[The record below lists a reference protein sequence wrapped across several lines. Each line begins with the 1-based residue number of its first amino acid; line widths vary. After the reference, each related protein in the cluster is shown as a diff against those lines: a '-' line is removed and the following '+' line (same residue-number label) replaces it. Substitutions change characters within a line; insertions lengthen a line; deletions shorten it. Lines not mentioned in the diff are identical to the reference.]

1 MDRRLSQKYR
11 LGGRIGGGGMAEV
24 LRATAVGAEGFT
36 RPVAVKRIQPELSSD
51 PKFGDMF
58 INEARIASLLH
69 HPNIAAV
76 IDFDRDE
83 DGTYYLVMEL
93 IHGIDLRTLR
103 DSGTLPFEVVTH
115 VIGEVLK
122 GLAYAHELTHD
133 GKHLGIVHRDVSPHN
148 VMIGWDGSVKLVNF
162 GIAKAVAA
170 TQSLVVSNQS
180 QEGSLKGKVA
190 YMSPEQAHGERLDG
204 RSDVFAVGVMLHEL
218 LTGRR
223 LFTGATEPEVLAR
236 MLHQPIA
243 PPNLARPEVPAD
255 LSAVALR
262 MLERDKRRRY
272 RNARAALEALLSCA
286 SASARGGLALQDVLR
301 QRFSDQVPRIPTAVS
316 SPRSV
321 VDTMPETV
329 TAQRPV
335 RQPVGRTLTDPGSS
349 GTPSAVGQRG
359 TRTRTRPGRS
369 HSALW
374 IAGGA
379 GFMVAAGIIL
389 FAALSGGSSPTPTEP
404 QVIAGKMPPLAADID
419 AAAVAAPPV
428 RTNAPLPATSIDAGP
443 AAAPPARTAPRTAR
457 HHHEALRPVDPAEPG
472 TLRITVDPWATVVID
487 GKPRGSTPFKGK
499 LTPGEHRIELRND
512 ELGKAETVQVTLES
526 GLPKRI
532 DRHWK

>member
-1 MDRRLSQKYR
+1 
-11 LGGRIGGGGMAEV
+11 MAEV
-24 LRATAVGAEGFT
+24 LRATAVGAEGFAC
-36 RPVAVKRIQPELSSD
+36 PVAVKRIRPQLSSD
-51 PKFGDMF
+51 PKFGEMF
-58 INEARIASLLH
+58 INEAHIASLLH

-76 IDFDRDE
+76 TDFDRDA

-93 IHGIDLRTLR
+93 IDGIDLRTLR
-103 DSGTLPFEVVTH
+103 GSGAIPFDVITYL
-115 VIGEVLK
+115 IGEVLK
-122 GLAYAHELTHD
+122 GLAYAHELVHK
-133 GKHLGIVHRDVSPHN
+133 GQHLGIVHRDVSPHN
-148 VMIGWDGSVKLVNF
+148 VMIGWDGSVKLVDF

-170 TQSLVVSNQS
+170 SQSLVVSYQS

-190 YMSPEQAHGERLDG
+190 YMSPEQAHGKRLDG

-272 RNARAALEALLSCA
+272 RHARAALEALLSCT

-301 QRFSDQVPRIPTAVS
+301 QRFPDRVPRIPTAVS
-316 SPRSV
+316 SPHSV
-321 VDTMPETV
+321 VDTVPETA

-359 TRTRTRPGRS
+359 TRTRQP
-369 HSALW
+369 HSPAVLW
-374 IAGGA
+374 IAGGS
-379 GFMVAAGIIL
+379 GFMVAAGVIL
-389 FAALSGGSSPTPTEP
+389 FAALSGGSASPPPAP
-404 QVIAGKMPPLAADID
+404 QVVAGPLPAAASID
-419 AAAVAAPPV
+419 AAPAAAPPV
-428 RTNAPLPATSIDAGP
+428 RTVAPPPAAVRAD
-443 AAAPPARTAPRTAR
+443 AAPPPAPPPRKSPRATS
-457 HHHEALRPVDPAEPG
+457 HHHHAPPAADAEPG
-472 TLRITVDPWATVVID
+472 TVRITVYPWATVVID

-499 LTPGEHRIELRND
+499 LAPGKHRLELRND
-512 ELGKAETVQVTLES
+512 DLGKHKTIDFTLES
-526 GLPKRI
+526 GMPYRI
-532 DRHWK
+532 DVNWK

>member
-24 LRATAVGAEGFT
+24 LRATAVGAEGFAC
-36 RPVAVKRIQPELSSD
+36 PVAVKRIRPQLSSD
-51 PKFGDMF
+51 PKFGEMF
-58 INEARIASLLH
+58 INEAHIASLLH

-76 IDFDRDE
+76 TDFDRDA

-93 IHGIDLRTLR
+93 IDGIDLRTLR
-103 DSGTLPFEVVTH
+103 GSGAIPFDVITYL
-115 VIGEVLK
+115 IGEVLK
-122 GLAYAHELTHD
+122 GLAYAHELVHK
-133 GKHLGIVHRDVSPHN
+133 GQHLGIVHRDVSPHN
-148 VMIGWDGSVKLVNF
+148 VMIGWDGSVKLVDF

-170 TQSLVVSNQS
+170 SQSLVVSYQS

-190 YMSPEQAHGERLDG
+190 YMSPEQAHGKRLDG

-272 RNARAALEALLSCA
+272 RNARAALEALLSCT

-301 QRFSDQVPRIPTAVS
+301 QRFPDRVPRIPTAVS
-316 SPRSV
+316 SPHSV
-321 VDTMPETV
+321 VDIMPETA

-349 GTPSAVGQRG
+349 GTPSAVGQRDTA
-359 TRTRTRPGRS
+359 TRTRTGRS

-379 GFMVAAGIIL
+379 GFMVAAGVIL
-389 FAALSGGSSPTPTEP
+389 FAALSGGGSSPR
-404 QVIAGKMPPLAADID
+404 AAPPLVAGDPPPAISID
-419 AAAVAAPPV
+419 AAPAAAPPV
-428 RTNAPLPATSIDAGP
+428 RTAPVDVSPASPD
-443 AAAPPARTAPRTAR
+443 AAPPARRSSPPAT
-457 HHHEALRPVDPAEPG
+457 HHQRVTRPPADRSEPG
-472 TLRITVDPWATVVID
+472 RLRITVDPWAMVVID
-487 GKPRGSTPFKGK
+487 GKPRGITPFKGK
-499 LTPGEHRIELRND
+499 LPPGDHRIELRND
-512 ELGKAETVQVTLES
+512 ELSRAETIHLVIES
-526 GLPKRI
+526 GLPKRL